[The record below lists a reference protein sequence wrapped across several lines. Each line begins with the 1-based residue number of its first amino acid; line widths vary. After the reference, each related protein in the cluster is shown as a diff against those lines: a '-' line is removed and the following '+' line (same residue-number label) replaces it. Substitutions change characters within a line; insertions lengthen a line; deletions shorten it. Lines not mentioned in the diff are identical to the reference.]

1 MGTRRTLSEGIGSW
15 ARRLA
20 VSRVR
25 PRSPAGA
32 TVVVALLL
40 LIVGLHVAPGPHERC
55 RQEPLPSHGCDTPI
69 SDETPVPVEGFANVA
84 AVGSAGAS
92 RPTASFVTA
101 CGSELCLLGRAW
113 RMHAASD
120 YNTTATAARRAAMAG
135 SAGINT
141 LRLVALLDEAGS
153 PTAAP
158 YDEARWIG
166 VDERIAAAGR
176 HGLKVLVDLSTYR
189 NLLANAGIE
198 PYTHDWGPFLQVLL
212 NRRNTVTGVRYAED
226 PTIAMFSLAGEV
238 EPEPRRAAGT
248 RARRD
253 VTEFFL
259 RTLLQAKAIDGNH
272 LWSSGGLLHLDWDS
286 GIEWRTI
293 MSLRQNDVCSIHNYS
308 AQDTT
313 VTTPQVAQH
322 CRDLGKPWITE
333 EFGYPQ
339 SLGDAERARRFRAMF
354 ELQRRHGVAGV
365 GFWNLGDE
373 LAPSSHD
380 VNEQTPAVW
389 AALRENAPARAAG

>member
-1 MGTRRTLSEGIGSW
+1 MSERIGNRTRTL
-15 ARRLA
+15 A
-20 VSRVR
+20 VRRVR
-25 PRSPAGA
+25 RRSPACA

-40 LIVGLHVAPGPHERC
+40 QIVALHIAPRPHERC
-55 RQEPLPSHGCDTPI
+55 LQQPLPLHGCDAPI
-69 SDETPVPVEGFANVA
+69 SGETPVPVEGFANAA
-84 AVGSAGAS
+84 AVGSAGAP
-92 RPTASFVTA
+92 RPSTSFVTA
-101 CGSELCLLGRAW
+101 CGSALCLLGRAW

-120 YNTTATAARRAAMAG
+120 YNSTATAARRAAMAG

-153 PTAAP
+153 PATAP

-166 VDERIAAAGR
+166 VDERIAAAAR

-198 PYTHDWGPFLQVLL
+198 PYSHDWGPFLQVLL
-212 NRRNTVTGVRYAED
+212 NRRNTVTGVKYAED

-238 EPEPRRAAGT
+238 EPEPRRAVGGGA
-248 RARRD
+248 RAD
-253 VTEFFL
+253 VTEFFR

-308 AQDTT
+308 AQDTAI
-313 VTTPQVAQH
+313 TTPRVAQH

-339 SLGDAERARRFRAMF
+339 SVGDAERARRFRAMF
-354 ELQRRHGVAGV
+354 ELQRRHGSAGV

-373 LAPSSHD
+373 LAPNSHD

-389 AALRENAPARAAG
+389 AAIRENAPARAAG